1 MKSKIPNFDELID
14 RLIEQIS
21 KRHPDKPITSE
32 LVETFRNSWKNKQP
46 ELYKMVKQLEIN
58 SNKAESINNRLDERH
73 LQFQI
78 GVDVLGNPIYH
89 EHKVLFK
96 RNYQDPKSY
105 SKKGS
110 KIKYEYSYFFAQKTY
125 TIPN

>member
-1 MKSKIPNFDELID
+1 MKSKIPPFDELID
-14 RLIEQIS
+14 RLITQVQ
-21 KRHPDKPITSE
+21 KRHHDKPITSE
-32 LVETFRNSWKNKQP
+32 LVETFRNSWKYKQP

-58 SNKAESINNRLDERH
+58 SNKAESINNRLDER
-73 LQFQI
+73 QVVFAI

-96 RNYQDPKSY
+96 RDYEDPKRY

-110 KIKYEYSYFFAQKTY
+110 KIKYEDSYFFTSKTY
-125 TIPN
+125 VVPN

>member
-1 MKSKIPNFDELID
+1 MKSKIPSLDELID
-14 RLIEQIS
+14 RLIIQIS

-58 SNKAESINNRLDERH
+58 SNKVQSIEKRLDERH
-73 LQFQI
+73 VVFSI

-96 RNYQDPKSY
+96 RDFEDPKRY

-110 KIKYEYSYFFAQKTY
+110 KVKYQDSYFFSKRTFV
-125 TIPN
+125 IPN

>member
-1 MKSKIPNFDELID
+1 MKSKIPPFDELID
-14 RLIEQIS
+14 RLITQVQ

-32 LVETFRNSWKNKQP
+32 LVETFRNGWKHQQP

-58 SNKAESINNRLDERH
+58 SNKVESINNRLDERH

-78 GVDVLGNPIYH
+78 GVDILGNPIYH

-96 RNYQDPKSY
+96 RDYQDPKRY

-110 KIKYEYSYFFAQKTY
+110 KVKYEDSYFFTQKTFVV
-125 TIPN
+125 PN

>member
-1 MKSKIPNFDELID
+1 MKSKVPPFDELID
-14 RLIEQIS
+14 RLIIQVQ
-21 KRHPDKPITSE
+21 KRHADKPITSE
-32 LVETFRNSWKNKQP
+32 LVETFRSGWKHKQS

-73 LQFQI
+73 VVFPI

-96 RNYQDPKSY
+96 RYYEDQKRY

-110 KIKYEYSYFFAQKTY
+110 KIKYEDIYYFTSKTY
-125 TIPN
+125 VVPN

>member
-58 SNKAESINNRLDERH
+58 SNKAESINNRLDERQVVF
-73 LQFQI
+73 LI
-78 GVDVLGNPIYH
+78 GCDILGNPIYH

-96 RNYQDPKSY
+96 RDYQDPKRY

-110 KIKYEYSYFFAQKTY
+110 KIKYEDSYFFAQKTFVV
-125 TIPN
+125 PN

>member
-1 MKSKIPNFDELID
+1 MKSKVPPFDELID
-14 RLIEQIS
+14 RLIIQVQ
-21 KRHPDKPITSE
+21 KRHADKPITSE
-32 LVETFRNSWKNKQP
+32 LVETFRSGWKHKQS

-58 SNKAESINNRLDERH
+58 SNKAESINNRLDER
-73 LQFQI
+73 QVVFAI

-96 RNYQDPKSY
+96 RDYEDPKRY

-110 KIKYEYSYFFAQKTY
+110 KIKYEDSYFFAQKTFVV
-125 TIPN
+125 PN

>member
-1 MKSKIPNFDELID
+1 MKSKVPPFDELID
-14 RLIEQIS
+14 RLIKQVS
-21 KRHPDKPITSE
+21 LRHPDKPITSE
-32 LVETFRNSWKNKQP
+32 LVETFRSGWKHQQP

-78 GVDVLGNPIYH
+78 GVDILGNPIYH

-96 RNYQDPKSY
+96 RDYEDQKRY

-110 KIKYEYSYFFAQKTY
+110 KIKYEDSYFFAQKTFVV
-125 TIPN
+125 PN

>member
-1 MKSKIPNFDELID
+1 MKNKIPPFDELID
-14 RLIEQIS
+14 RLIIQVQ
-21 KRHPDKPITSE
+21 KRHADKPITSE
-32 LVETFRNSWKNKQP
+32 LVETFRSGWKHKQS

-58 SNKAESINNRLDERH
+58 SNKAKSIENRLDERH
-73 LQFQI
+73 VVFSI

-96 RNYQDPKSY
+96 RDFEDPKRY

-110 KIKYEYSYFFAQKTY
+110 KVKCQDSYFFSERTY
-125 TIPN
+125 TLPN

>member
-14 RLIEQIS
+14 RLIEQVS
-21 KRHPDKPITSE
+21 KRHPDKEITSE
-32 LVETFRNSWKNKQP
+32 LVETFRNGWKYRQS

-58 SNKAESINNRLDERH
+58 SNKVKSIEDRFDERH
-73 LQFQI
+73 VVFPI
-78 GVDVLGNPIYH
+78 GTDILGNPMYH

-96 RNYQDPKSY
+96 RDFKDPKHY

-110 KIKYEYSYFFAQKTY
+110 KVKYQDSYFFSERTY
-125 TIPN
+125 TLPN

>member
-1 MKSKIPNFDELID
+1 MKSKIPPFDELID
-14 RLIEQIS
+14 RLIVQVQ

-32 LVETFRNSWKNKQP
+32 LVETFRSGWKHQQP

-58 SNKAESINNRLDERH
+58 SNKVESINNRLDER
-73 LQFQI
+73 QVVFAI
-78 GVDVLGNPIYH
+78 GVDILGNPIYH

-96 RNYQDPKSY
+96 RDYEDSKRY

-110 KIKYEYSYFFAQKTY
+110 KIKYEDSYFFQSKTY
-125 TIPN
+125 VVPN

>member
-14 RLIEQIS
+14 RLIAQVQ

-32 LVETFRNSWKNKQP
+32 LVETFRSGWKHQQH

-58 SNKAESINNRLDERH
+58 SNKVESINNRLDERH

-78 GVDVLGNPIYH
+78 GVDILGNPIYH

-96 RNYQDPKSY
+96 RDYQDPKRY

-110 KIKYEYSYFFAQKTY
+110 KVKYEDSYFFTQKTFVV
-125 TIPN
+125 PN

>member
-1 MKSKIPNFDELID
+1 MKSKVPPFDELID
-14 RLIEQIS
+14 RLIIQVQ
-21 KRHPDKPITSE
+21 KRHADKPITSE
-32 LVETFRNSWKNKQP
+32 LVETFRSGWKHKQP

-58 SNKAESINNRLDERH
+58 SNKAESINNRLDER
-73 LQFQI
+73 QVVFAI

-96 RNYQDPKSY
+96 RDFDDPKRY

-110 KIKYEYSYFFAQKTY
+110 KIKYQDSNFFTSKTY
-125 TIPN
+125 VVPN

>member
-14 RLIEQIS
+14 RLIIQVQ
-21 KRHPDKPITSE
+21 KRHADKPITSE
-32 LVETFRNSWKNKQP
+32 LVETFRSGWKHKQP

-73 LQFQI
+73 VVFPI
-78 GVDVLGNPIYH
+78 GTDILGNPIYH

-96 RNYQDPKSY
+96 RDYENQKRY

-110 KIKYEYSYFFAQKTY
+110 KVKYEDSYFFTSKTY
-125 TIPN
+125 VVPN

>member
-78 GVDVLGNPIYH
+78 GVDILGNPIYH

-96 RNYQDPKSY
+96 RDYQDQKRY

-110 KIKYEYSYFFAQKTY
+110 KIKYEDSYFFQSKTY
-125 TIPN
+125 VVPN

>member
-1 MKSKIPNFDELID
+1 MKSKVPPFDELID
-14 RLIEQIS
+14 RLIKQVS
-21 KRHPDKPITSE
+21 LRHPDKPITSE
-32 LVETFRNSWKNKQP
+32 LVETFRSGWKYKQP

-58 SNKAESINNRLDERH
+58 SNKVESINNRLDERH

-96 RNYQDPKSY
+96 RDYEDPKRY
-105 SKKGS
+105 SKKVAVFIFDFTS
-110 KIKYEYSYFFAQKTY
+110 FF
-125 TIPN
+125 

>member
-1 MKSKIPNFDELID
+1 MKSKVPPFDELID
-14 RLIEQIS
+14 RLIIQVQ
-21 KRHPDKPITSE
+21 KRHADKPITSE
-32 LVETFRNSWKNKQP
+32 LVETFRSGWKHKQS

-78 GVDVLGNPIYH
+78 GVDILGNPIYH

-96 RNYQDPKSY
+96 RDYQDPKRY

-110 KIKYEYSYFFAQKTY
+110 KIKYEDSYFFTQKTY

>member
-1 MKSKIPNFDELID
+1 MKNKIPPFYELID
-14 RLIEQIS
+14 RLIKQVAL
-21 KRHPDKPITSE
+21 RHPDKPITSE
-32 LVETFRNSWKNKQP
+32 LVETFRNSWKYKQP

-78 GVDVLGNPIYH
+78 GVDILGNPIYH

-96 RNYQDPKSY
+96 RDYQDPTIL
-105 SKKGS
+105 KKR
-110 KIKYEYSYFFAQKTY
+110 K
-125 TIPN
+125 

>member
-14 RLIEQIS
+14 RLIAQVS
-21 KRHPDKPITSE
+21 LRHPEKPITSE
-32 LVETFRNSWKNKQP
+32 LVETFRSGWKHQQP

-58 SNKAESINNRLDERH
+58 SNKAESINNRLDER
-73 LQFQI
+73 QVVFPI
-78 GVDVLGNPIYH
+78 GCDILGNPIYH

-96 RNYQDPKSY
+96 RDYQDPKRY

-110 KIKYEYSYFFAQKTY
+110 KVKYEDSYFFTSKTFVV
-125 TIPN
+125 PN

>member
-1 MKSKIPNFDELID
+1 MKSKVPPFDELID
-14 RLIEQIS
+14 RLIIQVQ
-21 KRHPDKPITSE
+21 KRHADKPITSE
-32 LVETFRNSWKNKQP
+32 LVETFRSGWKHKQS

-73 LQFQI
+73 VVFPI
-78 GVDVLGNPIYH
+78 GTDILGNPIYH

>member
-1 MKSKIPNFDELID
+1 MKNKIPPFYELID
-14 RLIEQIS
+14 RLITQVQ
-21 KRHPDKPITSE
+21 KRHTDKPITSE

-78 GVDVLGNPIYH
+78 GVDILGNPIYH

-96 RNYQDPKSY
+96 RDYEDPKRY

-110 KIKYEYSYFFAQKTY
+110 KIKYEDSYFFAQKTFVV
-125 TIPN
+125 PN

>member
-14 RLIEQIS
+14 RLIIQVQ
-21 KRHPDKPITSE
+21 KRHADKPITSE
-32 LVETFRNSWKNKQP
+32 LVETFRSGWKHKQP

-73 LQFQI
+73 VVFPI
-78 GVDVLGNPIYH
+78 GTDILGNPIYH

-96 RNYQDPKSY
+96 RDYENQKRY

-110 KIKYEYSYFFAQKTY
+110 KIKYQDSYFFTSKTY
-125 TIPN
+125 VVPN

>member
-1 MKSKIPNFDELID
+1 MEV
-14 RLIEQIS
+14 IS
-21 KRHPDKPITSE
+21 T
-32 LVETFRNSWKNKQP
+32 Q
-46 ELYKMVKQLEIN
+46 EIN

-73 LQFQI
+73 VVFPI
-78 GVDVLGNPIYH
+78 GTDILGNPIYH

>member
-1 MKSKIPNFDELID
+1 MKSKVPPFDELID
-14 RLIEQIS
+14 RLIIQVQ
-21 KRHPDKPITSE
+21 KRHADKPITSE
-32 LVETFRNSWKNKQP
+32 LVETFRSGWKHKQS

-58 SNKAESINNRLDERH
+58 SNKAESINNRLDER
-73 LQFQI
+73 QVVFAI

-96 RNYQDPKSY
+96 RDFDDPKRY

-110 KIKYEYSYFFAQKTY
+110 KIKYQDSYFFQSKTY
-125 TIPN
+125 VVPN

>member
-1 MKSKIPNFDELID
+1 MKSKIPPFDELID
-14 RLIEQIS
+14 RLIVQVK
-21 KRHPDKPITSE
+21 KRHADKHITSE
-32 LVETFRNSWKNKQP
+32 LVETFRNGWKHQQP

-58 SNKAESINNRLDERH
+58 SNKAESINNRLDER
-73 LQFQI
+73 QVVFAI

-96 RNYQDPKSY
+96 RDYEDPKRY

-110 KIKYEYSYFFAQKTY
+110 KIKYEDSYFFSQKTFVV
-125 TIPN
+125 PN

>member
-1 MKSKIPNFDELID
+1 MKSKIPSLDELID
-14 RLIEQIS
+14 RLIEQVS

-32 LVETFRNSWKNKQP
+32 LVETFRNSWKNQQP

-58 SNKAESINNRLDERH
+58 SNKAKSIENRLDERH
-73 LQFQI
+73 VVFSI

-96 RNYQDPKSY
+96 RDFEDPKRY

-110 KIKYEYSYFFAQKTY
+110 KVKYQDSYFFSERTY
-125 TIPN
+125 TLPN

>member
-1 MKSKIPNFDELID
+1 MKSKLPQFDELID
-14 RLIEQIS
+14 RLIAQVQ

-32 LVETFRNSWKNKQP
+32 LIETFRIGWKHQQP

-58 SNKAESINNRLDERH
+58 SNKAESINNRLDER
-73 LQFQI
+73 QVVFTI
-78 GVDVLGNPIYH
+78 GCDILGNPIYH

-96 RNYQDPKSY
+96 RDYQDPKRY

-110 KIKYEYSYFFAQKTY
+110 KVKYEDSYFFTSKTFVV
-125 TIPN
+125 PN

>member
-14 RLIEQIS
+14 RLITQVQ
-21 KRHPDKPITSE
+21 KRHADKPITSE
-32 LVETFRNSWKNKQP
+32 LVETFRSGWKHKQS

-78 GVDVLGNPIYH
+78 GVDILGNPIYH

-96 RNYQDPKSY
+96 RDYQDPKRY

-110 KIKYEYSYFFAQKTY
+110 KIKYEDSYFFQSKTY
-125 TIPN
+125 VVPN

>member
-1 MKSKIPNFDELID
+1 MKSKIPPFDELID
-14 RLIEQIS
+14 RLIKQVS
-21 KRHPDKPITSE
+21 LRHPDKPITSE
-32 LVETFRNSWKNKQP
+32 LVETFRSGWKHQQP

-78 GVDVLGNPIYH
+78 GVDILGNPIYH

-96 RNYQDPKSY
+96 RDYEDPKRY

-110 KIKYEYSYFFAQKTY
+110 KIKYQDEYFFTSKTFVV
-125 TIPN
+125 PN

>member
-1 MKSKIPNFDELID
+1 MKSKVPPFDELID
-14 RLIEQIS
+14 RLIIQVQ
-21 KRHPDKPITSE
+21 KRHADKPITSE
-32 LVETFRNSWKNKQP
+32 LVETFRSGWKHKQS

-78 GVDVLGNPIYH
+78 GVDILGNPIYH

-96 RNYQDPKSY
+96 RDYQDPTIL
-105 SKKGS
+105 KKR
-110 KIKYEYSYFFAQKTY
+110 K
-125 TIPN
+125 

>member
-1 MKSKIPNFDELID
+1 MKSKVPPFDELID
-14 RLIEQIS
+14 RLIIQVQ
-21 KRHPDKPITSE
+21 KRHADKPITSE
-32 LVETFRNSWKNKQP
+32 LVETFRSGWKHKQS

-73 LQFQI
+73 VVFPI
-78 GVDVLGNPIYH
+78 GTDILGNPIYH

-96 RNYQDPKSY
+96 RDYEDPKRY

-110 KIKYEYSYFFAQKTY
+110 KIKYEDSYFFAQKTY

>member
-1 MKSKIPNFDELID
+1 MKSKLPPFDELID
-14 RLIEQIS
+14 RLIAQVQ

-32 LVETFRNSWKNKQP
+32 LVETFRNSWKHQQP

-73 LQFQI
+73 VQFQV

-96 RNYQDPKSY
+96 RDFEDPKRY
-105 SKKGS
+105 NKKGS
-110 KIKYEYSYFFAQKTY
+110 KVKYQDTYFFTQKTY

>member
-1 MKSKIPNFDELID
+1 MKTKIPPFYELID
-14 RLIEQIS
+14 RLIKQVIL
-21 KRHPDKPITSE
+21 RHPDKPITSE
-32 LVETFRNSWKNKQP
+32 LVETFRNSWKHKQL

-96 RNYQDPKSY
+96 RDFEDPKRY

-110 KIKYEYSYFFAQKTY
+110 KVKYRDEYYFTQNTFVV
-125 TIPN
+125 PN